1 MMKFEIIAKLFISFV
16 LLIIYFILFGVD
28 SIHRLWEED
37 ITITRNEEFPE
48 NITSP
53 GKFTSNNNRQS
64 LSPYTLLSYYLTWHT
79 VTVAVTVEMISEHFG
94 QLNCNNKNFTLEEF
108 KACISNSNIA
118 LNSDKIDFD
127 IDENSFYQIINPKE
141 GSIQF
146 AESDTLKL
154 QLKPSNTYF
163 VTFYDRNFMIRSNN
177 PEVVPKNGITIK
189 PRAYAYIYI
198 KVNIQL
204 RFYQFKSIYRFH

>member
-1 MMKFEIIAKLFISFV
+1 
-16 LLIIYFILFGVD
+16 
-28 SIHRLWEED
+28 
-37 ITITRNEEFPE
+37 
-48 NITSP
+48 
-53 GKFTSNNNRQS
+53 
-64 LSPYTLLSYYLTWHT
+64 
-79 VTVAVTVEMISEHFG
+79 MISENVG
-94 QLNCNNKNFTLEEF
+94 QLNCNNKDFSLEEF
-108 KACISNSNIA
+108 KACISNSNVA
-118 LNSDKIDFD
+118 LNSDKMDFD
-127 IDENSFYQIINPKE
+127 IDENNFYQIINPKE

-146 AESDTLKL
+146 AESDTIKL
-154 QLKPSNTYF
+154 QLKPNNTYF